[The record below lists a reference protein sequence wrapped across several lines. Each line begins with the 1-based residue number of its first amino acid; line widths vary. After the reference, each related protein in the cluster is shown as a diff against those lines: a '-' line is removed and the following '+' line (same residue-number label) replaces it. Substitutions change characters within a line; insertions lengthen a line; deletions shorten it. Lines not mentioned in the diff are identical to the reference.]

1 MGKKGGNSHLKRNPA
16 PSFWPI
22 HRKEYVWTVKPKPG
36 PHALQSSIPL
46 TLIVKEIL
54 NFAKTRREAKTI
66 ISQKK
71 VLIDGK
77 PRNVAYP
84 VGLMDIVSIPEA
96 NAIYRV
102 LTHRKGL
109 VLHSIKED
117 EANFKLCKIENKTVV
132 SDGQVQLNLHDGTNK
147 IIKIADPKNP
157 AEDEY
162 HTLNVIK
169 LSIPEREILGQIE
182 LGKDVTALITG
193 GKNIGIYGKIVDI
206 EETEQ
211 KKRRSLLAT
220 IEDKDGKRYQT
231 ILNFIFPVG
240 VGEETISLPE
250 AT

>member
-1 MGKKGGNSHLKRNPA
+1 
-16 PSFWPI
+16 
-22 HRKEYVWTVKPKPG
+22 
-36 PHALQSSIPL
+36 
-46 TLIVKEIL
+46 
-54 NFAKTRREAKTI
+54 
-66 ISQKK
+66 
-71 VLIDGK
+71 
-77 PRNVAYP
+77 
-84 VGLMDIVSIPEA
+84 MDIVSIPEA
-96 NAIYRV
+96 KTTYRV

-109 VLHSIKED
+109 TLHSIKED

-162 HTLNVIK
+162 NTLNVIK
-169 LSIPEREILGQIE
+169 LSIPEREILGLIE
-182 LGKDVTALITG
+182 LKKDVTALITG

-206 EETEQ
+206 EESEQ

-240 VGEETISLPE
+240 VGEETIPLPE